1 MSEQTDGLPL
11 PMLST
16 ERVGG
21 SPPAERDR
29 EVGVDGGT
37 ARDNEA
43 GPDRRTA
50 LKWMALAAAVP
61 AVGSC
66 TPDSPAGAGVGGT
79 GTGSGTGSGT
89 TGGAGGTAG
98 RGNTVG
104 NPRAAGTPWDP
115 DLIAPVRHWEL
126 TLTDDEREGLA
137 ALCDVIIPPDAVSP
151 GASTVGAV
159 DYIDEWVSAPYE
171 GMRRDRV
178 LVQGGLIWLDR
189 EASRR
194 YGDGRRFR
202 DLGAPQQTAIC
213 DDICWIRRA
222 ASEHRTAARFFAKV
236 RDLTATAFYTTPEGM
251 ADIGYVGN
259 TALARWEAPPDEVL
273 RHLGLV

>member
-11 PMLST
+11 PMLSS
-16 ERVGG
+16 ESVGG
-21 SPPAERDR
+21 SSPTDRDR
-29 EVGVDGGT
+29 EAGVDSGT
-37 ARDNEA
+37 ARDTEA

-66 TPDSPAGAGVGGT
+66 TPDASGGPGVGGT
-79 GTGSGTGSGT
+79 GAASGTA
-89 TGGAGGTAG
+89 GGAGGAASL
-98 RGNTVG
+98 GNTVG
-104 NPRAAGTPWDP
+104 NPRAARTLWDP
-115 DLIAPVRHWEL
+115 DLIAPTRHWEL

-137 ALCDVIIPPDAVSP
+137 ALCDVIIPSDTVSP
-151 GASTVGAV
+151 AASTVGAV

-194 YGDGRRFR
+194 YGEGRRFR
-202 DLGAPQQTAIC
+202 DLGLPQQTAIC

>member
-1 MSEQTDGLPL
+1 M
-11 PMLST
+11 
-16 ERVGG
+16 
-21 SPPAERDR
+21 AA
-29 EVGVDGGT
+29 VDSDTSATSAGT
-37 ARDNEA
+37 A
-43 GPDRRTA
+43 
-50 LKWMALAAAVP
+50 
-61 AVGSC
+61 
-66 TPDSPAGAGVGGT
+66 AGA
-79 GTGSGTGSGT
+79 
-89 TGGAGGTAG
+89 AGTAG
-98 RGNTVG
+98 TAGTGNTVG
-104 NPRAAGTPWDP
+104 NPLAAGTPWDP

-137 ALCDVIIPPDAVSP
+137 ALCDVIIPADAESP
-151 GASTVGAV
+151 AASTVGAV

-189 EASRR
+189 EAARR
-194 YGDGRRFR
+194 FGEGRRFR
-202 DLGAPQQTAIC
+202 DLGPPQQVAIC

-259 TALARWEAPPDEVL
+259 TALARWEAPPEEVL